1 LSDPLFARRQT
12 LVRFAGGVRKLSFFT
27 ELKRRDAYKVAV
39 TYAFVAWLIVQIAST
54 VLPTFHSPEWV
65 LQALVVIV
73 ALGFPVALV
82 LAWAFEL
89 TPEGIKRTDE
99 TEPATSKSR
108 AWIYVALIAAIF
120 SLGLFFFGRYSVS
133 KPEASSGDKSIAVLP
148 FESLSEDK
156 NNAYFADGI
165 QDEILARLSKIADLK
180 VISRTSTQRFRS
192 APSDLR
198 EIGQK
203 LGVSNIL
210 EGSVQKSGDAVR
222 VTVQL
227 IQAANDSHLWA
238 ETYDRRLSDVFGVES
253 EVAQKIAASLE
264 AKLTGREKEA
274 IASIGTKNPRAYEFY
289 LRGLSQRNKGSQP
302 DTKQRIDAYRGAVE
316 LDPNYADAWAQLAIE
331 QAIIFR
337 SPEQSEV
344 LGQNARVA
352 AEAAL
357 RLAPDSAQAH
367 QAMGLYYGYCRGDY
381 QAALT
386 ELEKAQERAPNDGA
400 ILSALGTFQR
410 TRGQVD
416 EAVTTMQ
423 KAAELDPLN
432 LSVWRMLAST
442 YSGLRR
448 FADARSMLERAL
460 ALEPGDMDVIGGIA
474 LNYQAEGNLDEAWKI
489 LSQHPFQTPVEW
501 AFVPYCEQY
510 LLWRDY
516 GFLIETI
523 KGMHLESNSY
533 SPIINAAN
541 DVLLANFYFLNRERD
556 LAIQHAQKAERE
568 MQELRAKKLVLY
580 ELSANYIQ
588 MAAREGNRAE
598 VQREIDYV
606 SAKIGDNKWLAAD
619 AESWAA
625 AGYALLED
633 FEKALSLLQ
642 DSLAKPNGITIAYL
656 QLDPVWDGV
665 RSDPRFQRLINAQ
678 R

>member
-1 LSDPLFARRQT
+1 M
-12 LVRFAGGVRKLSFFT
+12 SFFN
-27 ELKRRDAYKVAV
+27 ELKRRHVYKVAV
-39 TYAFVAWLIVQIAST
+39 TYAVVGWLVIQVSST
-54 VLPTFHSPEWV
+54 VLPTFHAPEWAT
-65 LQALVVIV
+65 QTLVVFV

-89 TPEGIKRTDE
+89 TPEGIRRADE
-99 TEPATSKSR
+99 VHPAKSKGR
-108 AWIYVALIAAIF
+108 AWLYVAIAAGAL
-120 SLGLFFFGRYSVS
+120 SLALFFLGRFSGPHKQAAEVS
-133 KPEASSGDKSIAVLP
+133 SKSIAVLP

-156 NNAYFADGI
+156 SNAYFADGI

-180 VISRTSTQRFRS
+180 VISRTSTQRFKS

-198 EIGQK
+198 EIAQK
-203 LGVSNIL
+203 LGVANIL
-210 EGSVQKSGDAVR
+210 EGSVQKNADAVR

-227 IQAANDSHLWA
+227 IQATNDSHLWA
-238 ETYDRRLSDVFGVES
+238 ETYDRKLSDVFGVETD
-253 EVAQKIAASLE
+253 VAEKIAASLE

-274 IASIGTKNPRAYEFY
+274 ITSIETKNPQAYEFY
-289 LRGLSQRNKGSQP
+289 LRGLSQRNKFSQP
-302 DTKQRIDAYRGAVE
+302 DTKQRIDAYRHAVE

-337 SPEQSEV
+337 SPDQSEE

-352 AEAAL
+352 AETAL

-367 QAMGLYYGYCRGDY
+367 EAMGLYCGYCRDDY
-381 QAALT
+381 RAALT
-386 ELEKAQERAPNDGA
+386 ELEKAQERAPKDGA
-400 ILSALGTFQR
+400 ILGALGIFQR
-410 TRGQVD
+410 TSGKVD

-432 LSVWRMLAST
+432 LSVWRILAST

-460 ALEPGDMDVIGGIA
+460 ALEPGNIDMIGGIA

-489 LSQHPFQTPVEW
+489 LSRHPFQTPVEW

-533 SPIINAAN
+533 SPILNAAY
-541 DVLLANFYFLNRERD
+541 DVLLANFYFLNQERD

-580 ELSANYIQ
+580 ELSANYISD
-588 MAAREGNRAE
+588 GRA
-598 VQREIDYV
+598 
-606 SAKIGDNKWLAAD
+606 
-619 AESWAA
+619 
-625 AGYALLED
+625 
-633 FEKALSLLQ
+633 
-642 DSLAKPNGITIAYL
+642 
-656 QLDPVWDGV
+656 
-665 RSDPRFQRLINAQ
+665 
-678 R
+678 